1 MTTDVDPAVKRSA
14 LLVATLSSFLTPLMG
29 SSINVALPSIARE
42 FGMSSVT
49 LSWVAT
55 SFLLAAA
62 MFLVPFG
69 RLADIRGRKRIF
81 AVGTAVYTLAS
92 LLSAYAS
99 SGEMLIASRVLQG
112 IGAAMIFGIGIA
124 ILTSVFPPGERGRA
138 LGITVAAVYTGL
150 SVGPFFGGFMTEH
163 FGWRSVF
170 LAQVP
175 IGAAIILLI
184 FWKLKG
190 EWAGAKGEKYDLVGA
205 IIYAITLLAGTYGIS
220 ILPDFHGIWI
230 TLIGVAGLVLFI
242 IREKRVTNPVFQIR
256 LFSHNRLFAM
266 SNLAA
271 LIHYSATYAITFLMS
286 LYLQYIKSL
295 TPEQAGLVLISQP
308 IMMAIFSPFAGRI
321 SDRIE
326 PRLVSSA
333 GMFITGLGMSMLIF
347 LSSSTGLLFIIVS
360 LAVLGFGYAL
370 FSSPNT
376 NAIMSSVERRFYGI
390 ASGSVSTMRTIGQVV
405 SMAVAMLLFALIMG
419 RGEITSEQYPLLL
432 KSTRIAF
439 AIFTGMIGVGVLAS
453 LSRGEIKSSAGAN
466 EFAGEETGHTR

>member
-1 MTTDVDPAVKRSA
+1 MTTVDPAVKKSA

-29 SSINVALPSIARE
+29 SSINVALPAIAEE
-42 FGMSSVT
+42 FEMTAVT

-69 RLADIRGRKRIF
+69 RLADIRGRKKVF
-81 AVGTAVYTLAS
+81 AVGIAVYTLAS
-92 LLSAYAS
+92 LLSAYAT
-99 SGEMLIASRVLQG
+99 SGEMLIALRVLQG
-112 IGAAMIFGIGIA
+112 IGAAMIFGIGVA
-124 ILTSVFPPGERGRA
+124 ILTSVYPPGERGRA

-163 FGWRSVF
+163 FGWRSIF
-170 LAQVP
+170 LVQVP
-175 IGAAIILLI
+175 IGVAIILVI

-190 EWAGAKGEKYDLVGA
+190 EWLGARGEKYDLVGA

-220 ILPDFHGIWI
+220 ILPDFDGIWI

-242 IREKRVTNPVFQIR
+242 IREKRMPSPVFHVE
-256 LFSHNRLFAM
+256 LFSRNRLFAM

-295 TPEQAGLVLISQP
+295 TPEQAGLVLVSQP
-308 IMMAIFSPFAGRI
+308 IMMAIFSPFAGRL

-326 PRLVSSA
+326 PRIVAS
-333 GMFITGLGMSMLIF
+333 IGMSLTATGILMLAFVAGNTSLVYIIA
-347 LSSSTGLLFIIVS
+347 GLV
-360 LAVLGFGYAL
+360 VLGFGYAL

-376 NAIMSSVERRFYGI
+376 NAIMSSVERQHYGI
-390 ASGSVSTMRTIGQVV
+390 ASGSAGTMRTVGQVI
-405 SMAVAMLLFALIMG
+405 SMSITMLIFALLLGSVEIMP
-419 RGEITSEQYPLLL
+419 ESYPAFL
-432 KSTRIAF
+432 KSTRLIL
-439 AIFTGMIGVGVLAS
+439 AIFVVLTGFGIMAS
-453 LSRGEIKSSAGAN
+453 MARGEARGKNHSN
-466 EFAGEETGHTR
+466 T